1 MSATVVLEYAG
12 EPKPSGLIAWLTTTD
27 HKRIGVLYM
36 VTTFVFFLVG
46 GVMAGLIRAQLTLPS
61 EGLVDATTYNQLF
74 TMHGTVMIF
83 LFVAPFGFGLA
94 NYLVPLQIGAPDVAF
109 PRLNA
114 ISYWTFLLGGLIVLS
129 GFLTAGGAAASG
141 WTAYTPLSEQPY
153 QPGFGQDLWLAGLL
167 LTSVSGILTAVNLL
181 ATAVLMRAPGMIM
194 WRLPI
199 FTWNTIVTMVIV
211 LVAFPSIAVAFSMLF
226 VDRRLDG
233 RLFDPAAG
241 GSPVLFQHLFW
252 FFGHPEVYIMVL
264 PFFGVITEIIPVFS
278 RKPLF
283 GYVGFVLATLLIAG
297 YSMTVWAHHM
307 FTTGAVENPYFSAMS
322 FLIAVPTGIKF
333 FNWIGTMWRG
343 RIVFSTPMLFSLAF
357 LGNFLIGGIT
367 GVMVASP
374 PLDYHFQDTYFVV
387 AHLHDVLMGGSVFA
401 IFAAIAFWFP
411 KVTGAML
418 REGLGKVSAALMF
431 VGFNVT
437 FTPMYL
443 LGLRGMPRRVVT
455 YPEGQ
460 GWATPNLVAT
470 AGLAVLTL
478 GVLVFIAN
486 VTISLIHR
494 VPAGDD
500 PWGGYSL
507 EWATSSPPPEHNFDR
522 LPQIRSERPAHDVR
536 EAARQ
541 VSNRIERE
549 GERTDESVRDPGIEP

>member
-1 MSATVVLEYAG
+1 VRATAAADHGDARPV
-12 EPKPSGLIAWLTTTD
+12 GLVAWLTTTD
-27 HKRIGVLYM
+27 HKRIGILYL
-36 VTTFVFFLVG
+36 VTTFAFFLLG
-46 GVMAGLIRAQLTLPS
+46 GVFAGIIRAQLTVPNEQLI
-61 EGLVDATTYNQLF
+61 GRQTYNELF
-74 TMHGTVMIF
+74 TMHGTIMIF

-114 ISYWTFLLGGLIVLS
+114 ISYWMFLLGGLIVLS
-129 GFLTAGGAAASG
+129 GFLTAGGAASAG
-141 WTAYTPLSEQPY
+141 WTSYVPLSEKPF
-153 QPGFGQDLWLAGLL
+153 QPGFGMDLWIVGLL
-167 LTSVSGILTAVNLL
+167 VTSASGILTAVNLL
-181 ATAVLMRAPGMIM
+181 TTAILMRAPGMIM

-199 FTWNTIVTMVIV
+199 FTWNTIVTLVLV
-211 LVAFPSIAVAFSMLF
+211 LVAFPSIAVAFAMLF
-226 VDRRLDG
+226 IDRRLG
-233 RLFDPAAG
+233 GQLFDASAG
-241 GSPVLFQHLFW
+241 GSPILYQHLFW

-278 RKPLF
+278 RKRLF
-283 GYVGFVLATLLIAG
+283 GYTGFVLATLLIAG

-307 FTTGAVENPYFSAMS
+307 FTTGAVENPFFSAMS

-333 FNWIGTMWRG
+333 FNWIGSMWRG
-343 RIVFSTPMLFSLAF
+343 RIWFSTPMLFSLAF

-411 KVTGAML
+411 KITGVML
-418 REGLGKVSAALMF
+418 REGLGKIAVALMF

-443 LGLRGMPRRVVT
+443 LGLRGMPRRVAT
-455 YPEGQ
+455 YDPGL
-460 GWATPNLVAT
+460 GWTTPNIVAT
-470 AGLAVLTL
+470 VGYVVLTL
-478 GVLVFIAN
+478 GVLVFLAN
-486 VTISLIHR
+486 ILVSLLRR
-494 VPAGDD
+494 VPAGGD

-507 EWATSSPPPEHNFDR
+507 EWATGSPPPEHNFER
-522 LPQIRSERPAHDVR
+522 LPQIRSERPAYDLHR
-536 EAARQ
+536 AARE
-541 VSNRIERE
+541 VSERIEE
-549 GERTDESVRDPGIEP
+549 ERRA